1 MLSRAADGAL
11 PVPLHRL
18 MSGARAHAVPPSV
31 DWHAPIDRSR
41 CFLCE
46 TLTPLYYTRVYHQL
60 DEAHQRRYNQ
70 LTGMLSN
77 ELILLLETEFLA
89 ASLAALAAEPDAGVR
104 NAAARFAAEEQR
116 HAETWRRLNRL
127 SAPEYYGP
135 GDRFLVRLPR
145 AVAALSRAVARRPT
159 LWPIVFWIQLSQE
172 ERSMEISRRCMRM
185 AADRIEPRYAAAY
198 REHLR
203 DEARHV
209 QIDCHLLDRYYAGRP
224 LAVRR
229 ATAWA
234 LRRLLGTV
242 FLRPTR
248 STLRVVDVL
257 TMEHPELRSLRP
269 RLVRE
274 VRALSSNGDYHRMM
288 YSRETTPVT
297 FAWFDRFAE
306 LHSMRR
312 VLPAYEP
319 RPIARPR

>member
-1 MLSRAADGAL
+1 MLSRAAGGAL
-11 PVPLHRL
+11 PVQLHRVV
-18 MSGARAHAVPPSV
+18 SGARADAAPPAV
-31 DWHAPIDRSR
+31 DWHTPIDRSR

-46 TLTPLYYTRVYHQL
+46 TVTPLYYTRVYHDF
-60 DEAHQRRYNQ
+60 DEAHRRRYNQ

-77 ELILLLETEFLA
+77 ELILFLETEFLA
-89 ASLAALAAEPDAGVR
+89 AALAALAAEPDPGVR
-104 NAAARFAAEEQR
+104 EAAARFAAEEQR
-116 HAETWRRLNRL
+116 HADTWRRLNRL
-127 SAPEYYGP
+127 SAPEYYGR

-145 AVAALSRAVARRPT
+145 TVTAIARAVARRPT
-159 LWPIVFWIQLSQE
+159 LWPLVFWIQLSQE
-172 ERSMEISRRCMRM
+172 ERSMEISRRCMRV

-198 REHLR
+198 RAHLR

-209 QIDCHLLDRYYAGRP
+209 RIDCHLLDRYYAGRP

-248 STLRVVDVL
+248 STLRVIDVL
-257 TMEHPELRSLRP
+257 TTEHPELRPLRP
-269 RLVRE
+269 QLARE
-274 VRALSSNGDYHRMM
+274 VRALPSNLDYHRMM

-297 FAWFDRFAE
+297 FAWFDRFEE